1 LINRRLRKIAVHAFG
16 SRWIQVGLHRLKYI
30 IDKLV
35 GFGSAGNPNISGE
48 TALLSRLSGDWRGR
62 VVTVFDVGGN
72 VGQFL
77 RAIGGS
83 VPCLDG
89 FRIVTFEPNPTC
101 WPSLE
106 LACQEVSA
114 RGAETEILK
123 AAVGSL
129 PGRLVIYAN
138 GPADI
143 TASAHRAKDPLTSPI
158 QAECTTVDEIIRS
171 RGIECLDLLKI
182 DTEGHE
188 FHVLMGATQALEQG
202 RIRSILFEFGEHCVQ
217 SRVFL
222 KDYFELLGKHGYVLH
237 RLLPSGRLWEVPT
250 WTEDLE
256 IFKCTLYFATKP
268 SKSPAL
274 AGLVPPFSSSDAAS

>member
-16 SRWIQVGLHRLKYI
+16 SRGIQTVLHRLKYF

-35 GFGSAGNPNISGE
+35 GFGSAGDPHGSGE

-62 VVTVFDVGGN
+62 VATVFDVGGN
-72 VGQFL
+72 IGQFV
-77 RAIGGS
+77 RAIGGGA
-83 VPCLDG
+83 PRLEDI
-89 FRIVTFEPNPTC
+89 RIVTFEPNPTC
-101 WPSLE
+101 WPKLE
-106 LACQEVSA
+106 LACREVSA
-114 RGAETEILK
+114 QGAETEIVK
-123 AAVGSL
+123 AALGSL

-138 GPADI
+138 GPEDI
-143 TASAHRAKDPLTSPI
+143 TASAHRAKDAHASQI
-158 QAECTTVDEIIRS
+158 EAECTTVDDSMRS
-171 RGIECLDLLKI
+171 RGIESLDLLKI

-202 RIRSILFEFGEHCVQ
+202 RIQSILFEFGEHCVQ

-256 IFKCTLYFATKP
+256 IFKCTLYFATRRP
-268 SKSPAL
+268 TSLDL
-274 AGLVPPFSSSDAAS
+274 AG

>member
-16 SRWIQVGLHRLKYI
+16 SRGSQVVLHRLKYF

-35 GFGSAGNPNISGE
+35 GFGSAGDPYGSGE

-62 VVTVFDVGGN
+62 VATVFDVGGN
-72 VGQFL
+72 IGQFV

-83 VPCLDG
+83 APRLEG
-89 FRIVTFEPNPTC
+89 IRIVTFEPNPTC
-101 WPSLE
+101 WPKLE
-106 LACQEVSA
+106 LACREVSA
-114 RGAETEILK
+114 RGAETEIVK

-129 PGRLVIYAN
+129 PGHLVVYASR
-138 GPADI
+138 PEDI
-143 TASAHRAKDPLTSPI
+143 IASAYRTKDPHALPI
-158 QAECTTVDEIIRS
+158 EAECTTVDDSMRS
-171 RGIECLDLLKI
+171 RGIESLDLLKI

-202 RIRSILFEFGEHCVQ
+202 RIQSILFEFGEHCVQ

-222 KDYFELLGKHGYVLH
+222 KDYFELLGQHGYVLH
-237 RLLPSGRLWEVPT
+237 RLLPSGKLWEVPT

-256 IFKCTLYFATKP
+256 IFKCTLYFATRWP
-268 SKSPAL
+268 KSLAL
-274 AGLVPPFSSSDAAS
+274 AG